1 MKLASGKNVEEALYA
16 FLGFDVG
23 FRVQAL
29 TTQQSGEEPQQGEV
43 LAGHLCGHTIVRWGT
58 LYEASSEP
66 PPPQH
71 TPSLSAFPQV
81 QSVSSN
87 STWRW
92 AEKHY
97 VKNPVVMVP
106 TLLTINV

>member
-29 TTQQSGEEPQQGEV
+29 TTQQSGKEPQQGEV

-66 PPPQH
+66 PQSPRL
-71 TPSLSAFPQV
+71 LSVLFPKSRAFLP
-81 QSVSSN
+81 
-87 STWRW
+87 TAHGDRL
-92 AEKHY
+92 
-97 VKNPVVMVP
+97 KNTM
-106 TLLTINV
+106 